1 MKRIIFALLFSIS
14 LASSL
19 ADAYS
24 GPPIGSES
32 RDASLAFVVTINAT
46 VSQIGAQCL
55 SLLDRPESAAQYSE
69 NWRNNNAEIVGAAAI
84 YMNAR
89 MNEAF
94 EFGGEALKTRT
105 MNALLGTANQQS
117 SATTR
122 EWLEGDDKVRRCE
135 HALQAIDQ
143 GVLDLNDNVPMYN
156 ELLALVDWATKQ

>member
-1 MKRIIFALLFSIS
+1 MKQLILALLFS
-14 LASSL
+14 SSL
-19 ADAYS
+19 AAADTRQS
-24 GPPIGSES
+24 IGSES

-69 NWRNNNAEIVGAAAI
+69 NWRNNNAEIVRAAAV

-94 EFGGEALKTRT
+94 KFGGEALKNRT
-105 MNALLGTANQQS
+105 MNTLLSTANQES

-122 EWLEGDDKVRRCE
+122 EWLEGDDKVGRCKN
-135 HALQAIDQ
+135 ALQAIDQ
-143 GVLDLNDNVPMYN
+143 GVLDLNDNVPMYS
-156 ELLALVDWATKQ
+156 ELLALVDWAATQ